1 MEKIDR
7 SRTPPDRPAVPPVV
21 GLGFAILAVSTSSIF
36 IRFAQSEAPSLAI
49 AAWRLVIASLF
60 LVPLAWARKRDEIRR
75 LSRKTLAL
83 LVLSGVFLCFHFA
96 SWISSLAYTSVASSV
111 VLVSTSPLWVAL
123 LSPLV
128 LRERLEKTVWLG
140 LIVAILGSVI
150 VGANDACRVSAGGID
165 CSAAGDFLKGQALW
179 GNFLALVGAWC
190 VAGYLLIGRWV
201 RPNLSLLSYTAIVY
215 GVAAVGLLALAW
227 GSQAHMSGFSP
238 QIYLWFLLLALVPQ
252 LLGHSTYNW
261 ALRYLPAAYVS
272 VGTLGEPIG
281 SSILAIFLLKETP
294 TILEIVGG
302 VLILLGIYWAAQARP
317 SRPAASAS

>member
-1 MEKIDR
+1 MEAR
-7 SRTPPDRPAVPPVV
+7 SDASIEKPVVPPML

-49 AAWRLVIASLF
+49 AAWRLVFASLI
-60 LVPLAWARKRDEIRR
+60 LVPLAWIRQKDEMRG

-83 LVLSGVFLCFHFA
+83 LALSGVFLCFHFA
-96 SWISSLAYTSVASSV
+96 AWISSLAYTSVASSV
-111 VLVSTSPLWVAL
+111 VLVNTSPLWVAL

-128 LRERLEKTVWLG
+128 LRERLDRAVWLG

-150 VGANDACRVSAGGID
+150 VAGGDACRVSLAGVN
-165 CSAAGDFLKGQALW
+165 CSGFSDFLKGQVLW

-215 GVAAVGLLALAW
+215 GVAALGLLGLALVSGA
-227 GSQAHMSGFSP
+227 QMSGFSAP
-238 QIYLWFLLLALVPQ
+238 VYLWFLLLALVPQ

-272 VGTLGEPIG
+272 IGSLGEPIG
-281 SSILAIFLLKETP
+281 SSLLAILFLNETP

-302 VLILLGIYWAAQARP
+302 VFILLGIYWAAQVKP
-317 SRPAASAS
+317 SPSSAS